1 MKESKVKSIDY
12 LKLLANQFP
21 TQEKTCVEI
30 ANLNSILTLPK
41 GTEFFLSD
49 LHGENEG
56 FIHLLRSAS
65 GVIRSKLKFIFK
77 DVMSDE
83 EILEF
88 ANIIYYPEE
97 KLDAID
103 LRKKETHDFQRT
115 TIIRLISVVK
125 DIASKYSKSKVRK
138 SIQQEYVYLLD
149 ELLYKDTDRD
159 NVKKEFYYEEIVN
172 SIVEIG
178 LGKRFMIAMCKLI
191 QKLAVDTLHIVGD
204 MFDRGPRHDLILDE
218 LINFHNIDV
227 EWGNHDIEWMGAAL
241 GNETLILNALRI
253 AVRYNCYDM
262 LEDGYGISLRAL
274 NDFAARTYEN
284 DNCEIFIPKILD
296 ENKYDVVRPSL
307 SAKIHKA
314 LAIMQFK
321 VEGALIK
328 KHPEYGMSNRIMLER
343 INYDDFTVDVDGK
356 KYKMKDNNFPTIDK
370 NDPLKLS
377 EEENSLLKS
386 LKMSFMHSRKLKE
399 HIKFLFDKGSLY
411 KIHNGNLL
419 YHGIIPFDENMEYDT
434 FKGFDGK
441 QNLSG
446 KSLLDYFET
455 IIRGAYN
462 DVNLHKFD
470 SDNVDAMYYMWCGSK
485 SPLFGKDTI
494 KTFEIYFVE
503 DKEVQVENKNPY
515 YKFYQD
521 ENIAIKILKS
531 FGLDE
536 TGHIINGHVPV
547 KVLKGESPIKANGR
561 LFIIDGGMSKSY
573 QKSTGIAGYTLI
585 SDSIHLTI
593 ATHKP
598 FEKGKLNTPETK
610 EVENIAKN
618 GRLRVRDTDRGK
630 EIMAKIE
637 DLKELLNAYRNGLI
651 KEE

>member
-356 KYKMKDNNFPTIDK
+356 KYKMKDTNFPTIDK

>member
-1 MKESKVKSIDY
+1 MRELDY
-12 LKLLANQFP
+12 LKLLSRQFP
-21 TQEKTCVEI
+21 NQEKTCVEI
-30 ANLNSILTLPK
+30 ANLSSILTLPK

-49 LHGENEG
+49 LHGEHEG

-65 GVIRSKLKFIFK
+65 GVIRSKIKFIFK
-77 DVMSDE
+77 DEMSDE

-97 KLDAID
+97 KLDP
-103 LRKKETHDFQRT
+103 LDFRDKTSYSFQKT
-115 TIIRLISVVK
+115 TIMRIIRVVK

-138 SIQQEYVYLLD
+138 SIKQEYVYLLD

-159 NVKKEFYYEEIVN
+159 NVKKEFYYDEIIN
-172 SIVEIG
+172 SVIDIG
-178 LGKRFMIAMCKLI
+178 LSKRFIIEMCRLI

-204 MFDRGPRHDLILDE
+204 IFDRGPRHDLILDE
-218 LINFHNIDV
+218 LIDFHNVDI

-274 NDFAARTYEN
+274 NDFAARTYMN
-284 DNCEIFIPKILD
+284 DPCELFMPKILD

-307 SAKIHKA
+307 SAKIQKA

-321 VEGALIK
+321 VEGQLIK
-328 KHPEYGMSNRIMLER
+328 KHPEYKMSNRVMLER
-343 INYDDFTVDVDGK
+343 IDYNDFTIDINGK
-356 KYKMKDNNFPTIDK
+356 KYKLLDTNFPTIDA
-370 NDPLKLS
+370 NNPLKLS
-377 EEENSLLKS
+377 DEEAVLLKS
-386 LKMSFMHSRKLKE
+386 LKTSFIHSRKLKE
-399 HIKFLFDKGSLY
+399 HIKFLYDKGSLY
-411 KIHNGNLL
+411 KIHNGNLI
-419 YHGIIPFDENMEYDT
+419 YHGIIPFDKDGNYAV
-434 FKGFDGK
+434 FNGFDGK

-446 KSLLDYFET
+446 KALLDYFET
-455 IIRGAYN
+455 VIRNANN
-462 DVNLHKFD
+462 DVNMHKFN
-470 SDNVDAMYYMWCGSK
+470 SDNVDAMFYMWCGSL
-485 SPLFGKDTI
+485 SPLFGKDMI
-494 KTFEIYFVE
+494 KTFELYFLD
-503 DKEVQVENKNPY
+503 DKEAQIENKNEY
-515 YKFYQD
+515 YKLYQD
-521 ENIAIKILKS
+521 EKVAIDILNN
-531 FGLDE
+531 FGLSDS
-536 TGHIINGHVPV
+536 GHIINGHVPV

-585 SDSIHLTI
+585 SDSVHLTI

-598 FEKGKLNTPETK
+598 FEKGKFNTPETN

-618 GRLRVRDTDRGK
+618 GRLRIRDTDRGK
-630 EIMAKIE
+630 KIMDKIA
-637 DLKELLNAYRNGLI
+637 DLKELLNAYRSGLI

>member
-1 MKESKVKSIDY
+1 MRELDY
-12 LKLLANQFP
+12 LKLLSRQFP
-21 TQEKTCVEI
+21 NQEKTCVEI
-30 ANLNSILTLPK
+30 ANLSSILTLPK

-49 LHGENEG
+49 LHGEHEA

-65 GVIRSKLKFIFK
+65 GVIRSKIKFIFK
-77 DVMSDE
+77 EEMTDE

-97 KLDAID
+97 QLDPID
-103 LRKKETHDFQRT
+103 FRKKETYDFQKV
-115 TIIRLISVVK
+115 TIMRLIKVVK

-138 SIQQEYVYLLD
+138 SLKQEYVYLLD

-159 NVKKEFYYEEIVN
+159 NVKKEFYYEEIIN
-172 SIVEIG
+172 SIIEIG
-178 LGKRFMIAMCKLI
+178 LSKTFIIEMCKLI

-204 MFDRGPRHDLILDE
+204 IFDRGPRHDLILDE
-218 LINFHNIDV
+218 LIDFHNVDI
-227 EWGNHDIEWMGAAL
+227 EWGNHDIEWMGASL

-274 NDFAARTYEN
+274 NDFAARTYMN
-284 DNCEIFIPKILD
+284 DPCEIFMPKILD

-307 SAKIHKA
+307 SAKIQKA

-321 VEGALIK
+321 VEGKLIK
-328 KHPEYGMSNRIMLER
+328 KHPEYGMTDRVMLER
-343 INYDDFTVDVDGK
+343 IDYNDFTIDIKGQ
-356 KYKMKDNNFPTIDK
+356 KYKLLDTSFPTIDV

-377 EEENSLLKS
+377 EEEEVLLKS
-386 LKMSFMHSRKLKE
+386 LKASFIHSRKLKE
-399 HIKFLFDKGSLY
+399 HIKFLYDKGSLY
-411 KIHNGNLL
+411 KIHNGNLI
-419 YHGIIPFDENMEYDT
+419 YHGIIPFDKDGKYAV

-446 KSLLDYFET
+446 KELLDYFEK
-455 IIRGAYN
+455 IIRNAN
-462 DVNLHKFD
+462 SDVKMHNFD
-470 SDNVDAMYYMWCGSK
+470 SDNVDAMFYMWCGSM

-494 KTFEIYFVE
+494 KTFELYFVGE
-503 DKEVQVENKNPY
+503 KETQVENKNEY
-515 YKFYQD
+515 YKLYQD
-521 ENIAIKILKS
+521 EKTVIKILNS
-531 FGLDE
+531 FGLSE
-536 TGHIINGHVPV
+536 SGHIINGHVPV
-547 KVLKGESPIKANGR
+547 KVLKGESPVKANGR

-585 SDSIHLTI
+585 SDSVHLTI

-598 FEKGKLNTPETK
+598 FDKEKFDTPEIK

-618 GRLRVRDTDRGK
+618 GRIRIKDTDRGK
-630 EIMAKIE
+630 VIMEKIA
-637 DLKELLNAYRNGLI
+637 DLKELLVAYRNGLI

>member
-1 MKESKVKSIDY
+1 MRELDY
-12 LKLLANQFP
+12 LKLLSRQFP
-21 TQEKTCVEI
+21 NQEKTCVEI
-30 ANLNSILTLPK
+30 ANLSSILTLPK

-49 LHGENEG
+49 LHGEHEA

-65 GVIRSKLKFIFK
+65 GVIRSKIKFIFK
-77 DVMSDE
+77 EEMTDE

-97 KLDAID
+97 QLDPID
-103 LRKKETHDFQRT
+103 FRKKETYDFQKV
-115 TIIRLISVVK
+115 TIMRLIKVVK

-138 SIQQEYVYLLD
+138 SLKQEYVYLLD

-159 NVKKEFYYEEIVN
+159 NVKKEFYYEEIIN
-172 SIVEIG
+172 SIIEIG
-178 LGKRFMIAMCKLI
+178 LSKTFIIEMCKLI

-204 MFDRGPRHDLILDE
+204 IFDRGPRHDLILDE
-218 LINFHNIDV
+218 LIDFHNVDI
-227 EWGNHDIEWMGAAL
+227 EWGNHDIEWMGASL

-274 NDFAARTYEN
+274 NDFAARTYMN
-284 DNCEIFIPKILD
+284 DPCEIFMPKILD

-307 SAKIHKA
+307 SAKIQKA

-321 VEGALIK
+321 VEGKLIK
-328 KHPEYGMSNRIMLER
+328 KHPEYGMADRVMLER
-343 INYDDFTVDVDGK
+343 IDYNDFTIDIKGQ
-356 KYKMKDNNFPTIDK
+356 KYKLLDTSFPTIDV

-377 EEENSLLKS
+377 EEEEVLLKS
-386 LKMSFMHSRKLKE
+386 LKASFIHSRKLKE
-399 HIKFLFDKGSLY
+399 HIKFLYDKGSLY
-411 KIHNGNLL
+411 KIHNGNLI
-419 YHGIIPFDENMEYDT
+419 YHGIIPFDKDGKYAV

-446 KSLLDYFET
+446 KELLDYFEK
-455 IIRGAYN
+455 IIRNAN
-462 DVNLHKFD
+462 SDVKMHNFD
-470 SDNVDAMYYMWCGSK
+470 SDNVDAMFYMWCGSM

-494 KTFEIYFVE
+494 KTFELYFVGE
-503 DKEVQVENKNPY
+503 KETQVENKNEY
-515 YKFYQD
+515 YKLYQD
-521 ENIAIKILKS
+521 EKTVIKILNS
-531 FGLDE
+531 FGLSE
-536 TGHIINGHVPV
+536 SGHIINGHVPV
-547 KVLKGESPIKANGR
+547 KVLKGESPVKANGR

-585 SDSIHLTI
+585 SDSVHLTI

-598 FEKGKLNTPETK
+598 FDKEKFDTPEIK

-618 GRLRVRDTDRGK
+618 GRIRIKDTDRGK
-630 EIMAKIE
+630 VIMEKIA
-637 DLKELLNAYRNGLI
+637 DLKELLVAYRNGLI

>member
-1 MKESKVKSIDY
+1 MRELDY
-12 LKLLANQFP
+12 LKLLSRQFP
-21 TQEKTCVEI
+21 NQEKTCVEI
-30 ANLNSILTLPK
+30 ANLSSILTLPK

-49 LHGENEG
+49 LHGEHEA

-65 GVIRSKLKFIFK
+65 GVIRSKIKFIFK
-77 DVMSDE
+77 EEMTDE

-97 KLDAID
+97 QLDPID
-103 LRKKETHDFQRT
+103 FRKKETYDFQKV
-115 TIIRLISVVK
+115 TIMRLIKVVK

-138 SIQQEYVYLLD
+138 SLKQEYVYLLD

-159 NVKKEFYYEEIVN
+159 NVKKEFYYEEIIN
-172 SIVEIG
+172 SIIEIG
-178 LGKRFMIAMCKLI
+178 LSKTFIIEMCKLI

-204 MFDRGPRHDLILDE
+204 IFDRGPRHDLILDE
-218 LINFHNIDV
+218 LIDFHNVDI
-227 EWGNHDIEWMGAAL
+227 EWGNHDIEWMGASL

-274 NDFAARTYEN
+274 NDFAARTYMN
-284 DNCEIFIPKILD
+284 DPCEIFMPKILD

-307 SAKIHKA
+307 SAKIQKA

-321 VEGALIK
+321 VEGKLIK
-328 KHPEYGMSNRIMLER
+328 KHPEYGMTDRVMLER
-343 INYDDFTVDVDGK
+343 IDYNDFTIDIKGQ
-356 KYKMKDNNFPTIDK
+356 KYKLLDTSFPTIDV

-377 EEENSLLKS
+377 EEEEVLLKS
-386 LKMSFMHSRKLKE
+386 LKASFIHSRKLKE
-399 HIKFLFDKGSLY
+399 HIKFLYDKGSLY
-411 KIHNGNLL
+411 KIHNGNLI
-419 YHGIIPFDENMEYDT
+419 YHGIIPFDKDGKYAV

-446 KSLLDYFET
+446 KELLDYFEK
-455 IIRGAYN
+455 IIRNAN
-462 DVNLHKFD
+462 SDVKMHNFD
-470 SDNVDAMYYMWCGSK
+470 SDNVDAMFYMWCGSM

-494 KTFEIYFVE
+494 KTFVLYFVGE
-503 DKEVQVENKNPY
+503 KETQVENKNEY
-515 YKFYQD
+515 YKLYQD
-521 ENIAIKILKS
+521 EKTVIKILNS
-531 FGLDE
+531 FGLSE
-536 TGHIINGHVPV
+536 SGHIINGHVPV
-547 KVLKGESPIKANGR
+547 KVLKGESPVKANGR

-585 SDSIHLTI
+585 SDSVHLTI

-598 FEKGKLNTPETK
+598 FDKEKFDTPEIK

-618 GRLRVRDTDRGK
+618 GRIRIKDTDRGK
-630 EIMAKIE
+630 VIMEKIA
-637 DLKELLNAYRNGLI
+637 DLKELLVAYRNGLI